1 MADLIEEGKTTGDV
15 RVETDSC
22 MAAGNI
28 WIIMTGIGGILAANA
43 DYQYQDGLDT
53 ALYGVRAILS
63 CMKP

>member
-1 MADLIEEGKTTGDV
+1 
-15 RVETDSC
+15 

-53 ALYGVRAILS
+53 ALYGVRAILA